1 MGAVKGDD
9 VNGPQP
15 SKARW
20 ELHVFAKPLL
30 GLGSLIPAAYMRHAL
45 PGSPIPATTAAID
58 LSY

>member
-9 VNGPQP
+9 VNGPQT
-15 SKARW
+15 SKARL
-20 ELHVFAKPLL
+20 ELHVFAKALL
-30 GLGSLIPAAYMRHAL
+30 GLGSLIPAAYMRHGL